1 MRLIKWTDESGY
13 DRLSLVRDSDPD
25 DFAPHGIPVGP
36 PPLDLIDWEAVKR
49 DLHNQLVGREIT
61 TWEDVQKNQ
70 NGVTN
75 AVRSALVRRV
85 VNLYRQNVE

>member
-1 MRLIKWTDESGY
+1 MRLIKWTDEAGY
-13 DRLSLVRDSDPD
+13 DHLSLVRDGDPD
-25 DFAPHGIPVGP
+25 DFAPYGIPVDP

-85 VNLYRQNVE
+85 VELFRQGGP